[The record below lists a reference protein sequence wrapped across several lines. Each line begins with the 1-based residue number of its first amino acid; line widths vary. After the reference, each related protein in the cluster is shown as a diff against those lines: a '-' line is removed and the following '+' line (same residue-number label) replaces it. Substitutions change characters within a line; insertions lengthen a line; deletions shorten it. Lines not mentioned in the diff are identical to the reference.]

1 MPFVENMLR
10 RGDRPVAPTISQ
22 TSDVSK
28 TSDVFPQGERRLFQ
42 SHLTE
47 QVTSR
52 HRMSGRHPMSNRNE
66 FRLGNEI
73 GFAIIISRWGEN
85 FSPYNFPDIGCF
97 KNIRCLFGKGAR
109 TKGCDYI
116 IGANDY
122 SPPTLNRVIN
132 NKLTSA
138 YQISTKPF
146 ISISK

>member
-1 MPFVENMLR
+1 VLGEGDGPF
-10 RGDRPVAPTISQ
+10 APTISQ

-73 GFAIIISRWGEN
+73 GFAIVISHRGE
-85 FSPYNFPDIGCF
+85 
-97 KNIRCLFGKGAR
+97 KLFA
-109 TKGCDYI
+109 
-116 IGANDY
+116 
-122 SPPTLNRVIN
+122 PTLNRVIN

-138 YQISTKPF
+138 YQIGTKLF